1 MGAPFGSY
9 KTVPAYAWA
18 FHEMFRH
25 SDLFHLGAFTF
36 ATSMMSANRTEAVLS
51 PTGLLFKMY
60 ADHFGTIPVDVSG
73 DSPQPKPTYPPG
85 GDQPAV
91 NPGSDTF
98 PLDVSAAFTADR
110 KTLTFAVLNPS
121 DSAQQLKLSINGVK
135 LASRGR
141 LWRMAPPSVEATIS
155 VGQKPGVTVEEH
167 GQVTIP
173 DTMAVPPFS
182 VSIYSFV
189 VE

>member
-1 MGAPFGSY
+1 MYAEHFGS
-9 KTVPAYAWA
+9 
-18 FHEMFRH
+18 
-25 SDLFHLGAFTF
+25 
-36 ATSMMSANRTEAVLS
+36 
-51 PTGLLFKMY
+51 
-60 ADHFGTIPVDVSG
+60 IPVEVSG
-73 DSPQPKPTYPPG
+73 DSPQPKPTYPAG

-98 PLDVSAAFTADR
+98 PLDVSAAFSDDR

-121 DSAQQLKLSINGVK
+121 DSAQPLKLSINGVK
-135 LASRGR
+135 LASEGH
-141 LWRMAPPSVEATIS
+141 LWRMAPPSVDAAIAL
-155 VGQKPGVTVEEH
+155 GQKPGVEVEEQ

-182 VSIYSFV
+182 VNIYSFA